1 MWFNIRD
8 KGEKQLKSLNFASDQ
23 VEWEHI
29 SEFVHGDSSSTNV
42 EEVNIS
48 IPNRY
53 QEITLFV
60 LLRKKSLKTGGT
72 FEFMKS

>member
-8 KGEKQLKSLNFASDQ
+8 KGEEQPKSLNFASDQ

-42 EEVNIS
+42 EEVSIS

-53 QEITLFV
+53 LENHIIRTAKEKELENWRNF
-60 LLRKKSLKTGGT
+60 
-72 FEFMKS
+72 

>member
-8 KGEKQLKSLNFASDQ
+8 KGEEQLKSLNFASDQ

-48 IPNRY
+48 VHNCY
-53 QEITLFV
+53 QENHIIRTAKEKELENWRNF
-60 LLRKKSLKTGGT
+60 
-72 FEFMKS
+72 

>member
-8 KGEKQLKSLNFASDQ
+8 KGEEQLKSLNFASDQ

-48 IPNRY
+48 LPNRY
-53 QEITLFV
+53 QENDIIRTAKEKELENWRNF
-60 LLRKKSLKTGGT
+60 
-72 FEFMKS
+72 